1 VHLTGRTL
9 QLVGLLVTGVGF
21 FMGFLGGN
29 VRGELALLA
38 FGAAVFFSG
47 RYLEKSGGGAR

>member
-1 VHLTGRTL
+1 VHFTGRTL
-9 QLVGLLVTGVGF
+9 QLAGLLVTGVGF
-21 FMGFLGGN
+21 FLGLLGGN

-38 FGAAVFFSG
+38 VGVVVFFSG